1 MTSHQGF
8 ASSQPGNSVK
18 TQVDSVTAS
27 RLHMALEMPMRL
39 ILEEKVSKYMF
50 LV

>member
-1 MTSHQGF
+1 MTSGQRF

-27 RLHMALEMPMRL
+27 RLHMAPEMPIRL
-39 ILEEKVSKYMF
+39 ILEENVSKYVF